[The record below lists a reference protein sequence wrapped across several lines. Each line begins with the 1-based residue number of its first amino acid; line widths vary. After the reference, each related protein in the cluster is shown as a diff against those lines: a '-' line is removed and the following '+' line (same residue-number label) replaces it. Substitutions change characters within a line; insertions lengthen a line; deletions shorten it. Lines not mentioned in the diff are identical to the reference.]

1 MKQVILLINNFH
13 DTLQF
18 SRNFSLSSD
27 VPSDSIPSSL
37 ARVLSRNKAVR
48 RFRRRHDKR
57 DSEAVRVHS
66 CLLEYGEVTAVV
78 SSTAGSAQRRGSAS
92 GAVSADGKGLLL
104 QLDGDPTAS
113 ELVSKPASEL
123 NAFERKLA
131 QVINYH

>member
-1 MKQVILLINNFH
+1 M
-13 DTLQF
+13 QF
-18 SRNFSLSSD
+18 SRHFSLSSD
-27 VPSDSIPSSL
+27 VPSESISASL

-78 SSTAGSAQRRGSAS
+78 SAAAGTAQRRGSAS
-92 GAVSADGKGLLL
+92 GPVSADGKGLLL

-123 NAFERKLA
+123 SAFERKLA
-131 QVINYH
+131 QVTI